1 MLNPAV
7 RYLELE
13 KASERGLHILMVED
27 NPINRR
33 IMTLVLERLP
43 AKLTAA
49 VNGLEAVRLFEEQRF
64 DVVLMDL
71 QMPGIDGYEATR
83 RIRAFEAAS
92 GRARTPIIVVSAHT
106 RAPDIAESKLA
117 GADHHLGKP
126 IDVPTLL
133 ATMDSL
139 MTQAVA
145 A

>member
-1 MLNPAV
+1 MLNPSV
-7 RYLELE
+7 RYHELE
-13 KASERGLHILMVED
+13 RASERGLHVLMVED

-43 AKLTAA
+43 AKLTTA

-92 GRARTPIIVVSAHT
+92 GRGRTPIIVVSAHT
-106 RAPDIAESKLA
+106 RQTDIAETKLA

-126 IDVPTLL
+126 VDVPLLL
-133 ATMDSL
+133 ATMDSV
-139 MTQAVA
+139 MQSA
-145 A
+145 AAA